1 MKKNILISSGGSGG
15 HIIPSTIFYEH
26 LKNDFDVFLTTDK
39 RGVRFLKT
47 EKYRV
52 KIFNT
57 PKLSK
62 NLFILP
68 LNFILIFFLTIK
80 SIFFFVSRTE

>member
-15 HIIPSTIFYEH
+15 HIIPSTIIYEH

-47 EKYRV
+47 ESIKKSLR
-52 KIFNT
+52 
-57 PKLSK
+57 SD
-62 NLFILP
+62 
-68 LNFILIFFLTIK
+68 FL
-80 SIFFFVSRTE
+80 SIFLFFCNKYE